1 MLSIR
6 RLVSLFTILSV
17 LSLSS
22 GLLGNP
28 AQAAPVVENPATSSE
43 GSTTLQLE
51 EMWRIG
57 GEDDEDNILGVVGQV
72 LADDQDNIYLLDFQ
86 LVEVMVY
93 DAHGEYVHSLGS
105 QGEGPGEITRAA
117 DLVFMPDGNVGL
129 VQSFPGRIVMVDRSG
144 LPAGEFRPGG
154 DDPSAGGF
162 FALRGAASRG
172 GRMVFSGARITRGE
186 KSRTA
191 VNFVA
196 SYGESGER
204 LNLFY
209 DTTTVREF
217 RGQEFSETKEF
228 FPHAGGWALGPDGRV
243 FVSEERNS
251 YEITTY
257 NPDGTLSH
265 TIKRPYKSW
274 KRTAEEK
281 KTAEDAIMPYRRRN
295 RNRMNIVVAATEKD
309 ITRMRVADDGR
320 LWVLSSRGLREQPA
334 GIHSTWDVFD
344 QTGHFEKTVA
354 IACEGV
360 GVRDRI
366 FFASDNIIVLVK
378 QYADALKSYWGQGGN
393 EEVDETEELEG
404 QPLEVICYRIV
415 SD

>member
-1 MLSIR
+1 MSFGGPALLSIR

-154 DDPSAGGF
+154 VDPSAGGF

-360 GVRDRI
+360 GVRDMGGI
-366 FFASDNIIVLVK
+366 WVLLFLQMPISK
-378 QYADALKSYWGQGGN
+378 
-393 EEVDETEELEG
+393 
-404 QPLEVICYRIV
+404 CF
-415 SD
+415 

>member
-1 MLSIR
+1 M
-6 RLVSLFTILSV
+6 
-17 LSLSS
+17 
-22 GLLGNP
+22 
-28 AQAAPVVENPATSSE
+28 
-43 GSTTLQLE
+43 
-51 EMWRIG
+51 
-57 GEDDEDNILGVVGQV
+57 
-72 LADDQDNIYLLDFQ
+72 
-86 LVEVMVY
+86 
-93 DAHGEYVHSLGS
+93 
-105 QGEGPGEITRAA
+105 
-117 DLVFMPDGNVGL
+117 
-129 VQSFPGRIVMVDRSG
+129 
-144 LPAGEFRPGG
+144 
-154 DDPSAGGF
+154 
-162 FALRGAASRG
+162 
-172 GRMVFSGARITRGE
+172 
-186 KSRTA
+186 
-191 VNFVA
+191 
-196 SYGESGER
+196 
-204 LNLFY
+204 
-209 DTTTVREF
+209 
-217 RGQEFSETKEF
+217 
-228 FPHAGGWALGPDGRV
+228 

-265 TIKRPYKSW
+265 TITRPYKSW

-281 KTAEDAIMPYRRRN
+281 KIAEDAIMPYRRRN

-378 QYADALKSYWGQGGN
+378 QYADALKSYWGLGGD

-404 QPLEVICYRIV
+404 RPLEVICYRIV